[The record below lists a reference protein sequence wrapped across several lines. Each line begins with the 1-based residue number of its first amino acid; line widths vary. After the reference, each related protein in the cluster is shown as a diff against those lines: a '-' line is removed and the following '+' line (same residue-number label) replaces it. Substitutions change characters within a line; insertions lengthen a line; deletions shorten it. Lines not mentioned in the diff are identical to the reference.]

1 MLCYQGL
8 STTEPRHGHAAI
20 TYLSFGYQIVRIIK
34 SSSLGVGYHME
45 QSYRALCDELPCAT
59 KILHPTL
66 FEMNDPGTRKIME
79 RFDHFCRM

>member
-1 MLCYQGL
+1 
-8 STTEPRHGHAAI
+8 
-20 TYLSFGYQIVRIIK
+20 
-34 SSSLGVGYHME
+34 ME

-79 RFDHFCRM
+79 RFEQECQFLSGVRHPHIVQYLGVSRDPESQFLEHVCVCVCVCVCDML